1 MFPEFRREGMKR
13 TLLKASVLRK
23 DSATSLRRGW
33 TWKYVHPK
41 LKQRTLLTAFWVNV
55 IVISGNTKDFV
66 ISV

>member
-13 TLLKASVLRK
+13 TLFKASVLRK
-23 DSATSLRRGW
+23 NSATSLRREG

-41 LKQRTLLTAFWVNV
+41 LKQGTLITAFWVNV
-55 IVISGNTKDFV
+55 IVISDNTKDFL